1 MSLDVNRL
9 AGLLEALA
17 EPARLRLVALCQHG
31 ELTVKELTEATGM
44 SQPRVSRHL
53 RILVEAD
60 ILSRF
65 REAHWVY
72 YRLRVDGEAA
82 SLARAALARAST
94 TDRELRADARRLD
107 AVLAARARELRAAAG
122 GDTDLP
128 LTPVARPLVEQAVKK
143 LAARALGPE
152 GLGDLLDIGT
162 GAGRMLRLLGP
173 DARRAEGIDRDR
185 AMRLAAR
192 GALREARLS
201 HCSVREADMY
211 ALPFEDERFDTV
223 VFGHVLTCAEEPWR
237 AVAEAVRVLKV
248 GGHLLVM
255 ELLPDGMPVEA
266 WRQSLTDWL
275 AGAGLR
281 AVAQEMLDLPGVTAV
296 LELNRREAPAVEPG
310 ADLADTA

>member
-1 MSLDVNRL
+1 MSFDVTKL
-9 AGLLEALA
+9 ASLLEALA
-17 EPARLRLVALCQHG
+17 EPARLRLLALCQHG

-60 ILSRF
+60 ILIRF

-72 YRLRVDGEAA
+72 YRFRDDSQAA

-94 TDRELRADARRLD
+94 TDVSLQSDARRLD
-107 AVLAARARELRAAAG
+107 AVLAARARELRSAAG

-128 LTPVARPLVEQAVKK
+128 LTPVARPRLEQTVKR
-143 LAARALGPE
+143 LAARALGAD
-152 GLGDLLDIGT
+152 GLGDLLDVGT
-162 GAGRMLRLLGP
+162 GAGRMLRLLAP
-173 DARRAEGIDRDR
+173 DAKRAEGVDSSR

-192 GALREARLS
+192 SALRTAGLA

-211 ALPFEDERFDTV
+211 ALPFDDQRFDTV

-237 AVAEAVRVLKV
+237 AVEEAVRVLRV

-266 WRQSLTDWL
+266 WRQALADWL
-275 AGAGLR
+275 AKAGLTTI
-281 AVAQEMLDLPGVTAV
+281 AQEALDFPGITAV
-296 LELNRREAPAVEPG
+296 VNLNRRDALPVHAEAY
-310 ADLADTA
+310 LADSA